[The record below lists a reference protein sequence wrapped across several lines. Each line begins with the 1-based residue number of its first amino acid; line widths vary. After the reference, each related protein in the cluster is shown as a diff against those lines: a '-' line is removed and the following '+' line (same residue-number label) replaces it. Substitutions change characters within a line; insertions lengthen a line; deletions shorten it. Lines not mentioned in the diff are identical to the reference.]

1 MKTHPLSIGYLVVG
15 LGFLGLAGSWALR
28 ATDVIDASDAE
39 WLLPLVLVIAG
50 GIGLV
55 AYAVRGLTG
64 RRGAPGPEAD
74 ADVPVEEYDDL
85 DAYGYTDR
93 TTASHHEDTLVIHD
107 RPTTTTDPQGE
118 NR

>member
-1 MKTHPLSIGYLVVG
+1 MKTHSLSIGYLVVG

-64 RRGAPGPEAD
+64 RRGTPGPEAD
-74 ADVPVEEYDDL
+74 TPVEEYDDL

-93 TTASHHEDTLVIHD
+93 TTAPHREDTLVIHD
-107 RPTTTTDPQGE
+107 RSTTTDPQGE

>member
-39 WLLPLVLVIAG
+39 WLLPLVLVVAG
-50 GIGLV
+50 GIGLL

-64 RRGAPGPEAD
+64 RRGTPEAD
-74 ADVPVEEYDDL
+74 ADAPVEEYDDL

-93 TTASHHEDTLVIHD
+93 STAPHHEDTLVIHD
-107 RPTTTTDPQGE
+107 RPTTMTDPQGE

>member
-50 GIGLV
+50 CIGLL

-64 RRGAPGPEAD
+64 RRGTPAPEAE
-74 ADVPVEEYDDL
+74 APVEEYDDL

-93 TTASHHEDTLVIHD
+93 ATEAHREDTLVIHD